1 VVVYGM
7 FQLSGVDAFAI
18 LKELGRLNVPTPN
31 PGVAPATSSSSTEI
45 ALVPTQAQEFNDM
58 SLL

>member
-1 VVVYGM
+1 M